1 MENLEDAK
9 YKLELLRMSRELLN
23 EEYINKRAEDHNK
36 WVADA
41 DVAWKTQ
48 GIKLPYPPFAPYPK
62 ESDIVAK
69 ALTLFNFLKSSSEK
83 PAGMMTDVVTNKL
96 PTASTELTKREIE
109 SVAKITKTTE
119 TPIVVDSP
127 WATYLNTNNSSNL
140 VTDSN
145 ASTSNISSEVK
156 QDDVEST
163 AAESSDV
170 QSLVSDTDSE
180 IINSKPL
187 FASIDNQSKLSEKL
201 DSIKTKNSMTSW
213 FKKN

>member
-1 MENLEDAK
+1 MESLEDAK

-23 EEYINKRAEDHNK
+23 EEYINRRAEDHNK

-41 DVAWKTQ
+41 DLAWKTQ

-62 ESDIVAK
+62 ESEIVTK

-83 PAGMMTDVVTNKL
+83 PAGMMTDGGGNIL

-109 SVAKITKTTE
+109 SVAKIAKTTAI
-119 TPIVVDSP
+119 PMVVDNP
-127 WATYLNTNNSSNL
+127 WDMYLNPNNS

-145 ASTSNISSEVK
+145 ASTSNISSEIK
-156 QDDVEST
+156 QGDVEST
-163 AAESSDV
+163 SSESSDV
-170 QSLVSDTDSE
+170 QSLVSDTDSG
-180 IINSKPL
+180 ISNSKPL

>member
-1 MENLEDAK
+1 
-9 YKLELLRMSRELLN
+9 
-23 EEYINKRAEDHNK
+23 
-36 WVADA
+36 
-41 DVAWKTQ
+41 
-48 GIKLPYPPFAPYPK
+48 LPYPPFAPYPK

-119 TPIVVDSP
+119 IPIVVDSP
-127 WATYLNTNNSSNL
+127 WATYLNTENNSNL

-156 QDDVEST
+156 QDDVESA

>member
-1 MENLEDAK
+1 MESLEDAK
-9 YKLELLRMSRELLN
+9 YKLELLRMARELLN
-23 EEYINKRAEDHNK
+23 EEYINRRAEDHNK

-62 ESDIVAK
+62 ESEIVTK
-69 ALTLFNFLKSSSEK
+69 ALTLFNFLKSSSGQS
-83 PAGMMTDVVTNKL
+83 AGMITDSGGNIL

-109 SVAKITKTTE
+109 SVVKITKTTAI
-119 TPIVVDSP
+119 PVVVDNP
-127 WATYLNTNNSSNL
+127 WDTYLNPNNS

-145 ASTSNISSEVK
+145 ASTSNISSEIK
-156 QDDVEST
+156 QDVEST
-163 AAESSDV
+163 SSESSDV

>member
-1 MENLEDAK
+1 MENLDDAK
-9 YKLELLRMSRELLN
+9 YKLELLRMARELLN

-48 GIKLPYPPFAPYPK
+48 GIKLPYPPFASYPK
-62 ESDIVAK
+62 ESEIVAK

-83 PAGMMTDVVTNKL
+83 PAGMISNVTVL

-119 TPIVVDSP
+119 IPIVVDSP
-127 WATYLNTNNSSNL
+127 WATYLNTENNSNL

-145 ASTSNISSEVK
+145 ASTSNISSDVK
-156 QDDVEST
+156 QDDVGST
-163 AAESSDV
+163 EFK
-170 QSLVSDTDSE
+170 LSE
-180 IINSKPL
+180 NNVEINETKPL
-187 FASIDNQSKLSEKL
+187 FSSKESQSKLSEKL
-201 DSIKTKNSMTSW
+201 DSLTAKTSMTSW

>member
-1 MENLEDAK
+1 
-9 YKLELLRMSRELLN
+9 
-23 EEYINKRAEDHNK
+23 
-36 WVADA
+36 V
-41 DVAWKTQ
+41 T
-48 GIKLPYPPFAPYPK
+48 
-62 ESDIVAK
+62 K
-69 ALTLFNFLKSSSEK
+69 ALTLFNFLKSSSGQS
-83 PAGMMTDVVTNKL
+83 AGMMTDGGGNIL

-109 SVAKITKTTE
+109 SVAKITKTTAI
-119 TPIVVDSP
+119 PVVVDNP
-127 WATYLNTNNSSNL
+127 WDMYLNPNNL

-156 QDDVEST
+156 QDDVDST
-163 AAESSDV
+163 SSESSDV

-180 IINSKPL
+180 IVNSKPL